1 VSGDRLLAIDQLRAA
16 IAELSDRW
24 QREAATASFFEEH
37 AVPLVEGNV
46 ATFAVLAEADS
57 VYLRHRVNPWPDDL
71 ELARIPGTDLWFL
84 TIELDWGRGWSTSSR
99 SFAMGNGGD
108 SMTHTTRDWPGV
120 RWGTARCAR
129 DRVMPRPIGP
139 PFKLKLIPGS

>member
-1 VSGDRLLAIDQLRAA
+1 VGGDRLLAIDQLRAA
-16 IAELSDRW
+16 VAELSDRW
-24 QREAATASFFEEH
+24 QREVATASFFEEH

-84 TIELDWGRGWSTSSR
+84 TIELDWGARVEYQFEIVRDGQWWRFNDPYNARLAPESV
-99 SFAMGNGGD
+99 GGLLGVPG
-108 SMTHTTRDWPGV
+108 TGLRHTGL
-120 RWGTARCAR
+120 GH
-129 DRVMPRPIGP
+129 
-139 PFKLKLIPGS
+139 LSN